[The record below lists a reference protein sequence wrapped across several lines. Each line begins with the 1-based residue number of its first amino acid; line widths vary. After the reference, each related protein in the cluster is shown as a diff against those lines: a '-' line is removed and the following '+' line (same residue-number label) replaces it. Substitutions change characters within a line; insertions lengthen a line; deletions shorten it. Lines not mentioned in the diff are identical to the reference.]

1 MCLTSNVTTPVH
13 DARGGSVRASN
24 GRELVLRT
32 SGGER
37 KGRGGRDACL
47 ILI

>member
-24 GRELVLRT
+24 GRKLVLRT
-32 SGGER
+32 SVENRKEGEE
-37 KGRGGRDACL
+37 GTHVSS
-47 ILI
+47 